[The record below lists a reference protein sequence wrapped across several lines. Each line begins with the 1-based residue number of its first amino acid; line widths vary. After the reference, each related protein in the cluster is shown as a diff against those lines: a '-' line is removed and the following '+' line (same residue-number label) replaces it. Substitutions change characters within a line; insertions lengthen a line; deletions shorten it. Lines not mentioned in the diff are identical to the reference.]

1 MTQTT
6 IETQTNSK
14 LLKGILI
21 GGLVGGAL
29 TLLDSNTRNKVKRS
43 AVLLKDNSMNMI
55 EQVKENPGEMKE
67 QMVSGVKGATET
79 IKEAINDVETLY
91 ETVNEDVV
99 GKVSEVKDI
108 STDALGTAKDATS
121 ELKDISSKVV
131 VAGKQL
137 KETPAQSLKSNNDK
151 GEKESDEIVKNQ
163 DYPIKI
169 HLIQLLIYKKA
180 EALYLS
186 FFCRENGPENV
197 RFIK

>member
-1 MTQTT
+1 MTQST
-6 IETQTNSK
+6 IETQPNSK

-29 TLLDSNTRNKVKRS
+29 TLLDSTTRNKVKRS
-43 AVLLKDNSMNMI
+43 AILLKDNSMNMI

-79 IKEAINDVETLY
+79 IKEAINDVENLY
-91 ETVNEDVV
+91 ENVNEDVI

-108 STDALGTAKDATS
+108 STNALGTAKEATS

-137 KETPAQSLKSNNDK
+137 KETPSQSLKPNKK
-151 GEKESDEIVKNQ
+151 GEKDSDEIVTKSELSNQ
-163 DYPIKI
+163 KSI
-169 HLIQLLIYKKA
+169 
-180 EALYLS
+180 S
-186 FFCRENGPENV
+186 SNF
-197 RFIK
+197 

>member
-79 IKEAINDVETLY
+79 IKEAINDVETL
-91 ETVNEDVV
+91 
-99 GKVSEVKDI
+99 I
-108 STDALGTAKDATS
+108 
-121 ELKDISSKVV
+121 
-131 VAGKQL
+131 
-137 KETPAQSLKSNNDK
+137 
-151 GEKESDEIVKNQ
+151 
-163 DYPIKI
+163 
-169 HLIQLLIYKKA
+169 
-180 EALYLS
+180 
-186 FFCRENGPENV
+186 
-197 RFIK
+197 

>member
-1 MTQTT
+1 MTQST
-6 IETQTNSK
+6 IETQRNSK

-79 IKEAINDVETLY
+79 IKEAINDVGTLY

-108 STDALGTAKDATS
+108 STNALGTAKEATN
-121 ELKDISSKVV
+121 EIKDISSKVV

-137 KETPAQSLKSNNDK
+137 KETPAQSMNSDHRKD
-151 GEKESDEIVKNQ
+151 EKESDEIVTQ
-163 DYPIKI
+163 SG
-169 HLIQLLIYKKA
+169 
-180 EALYLS
+180 LS
-186 FFCRENGPENV
+186 NEKSISSNF
-197 RFIK
+197 

>member
-1 MTQTT
+1 MTQST
-6 IETQTNSK
+6 IETQSNSK

-29 TLLDSNTRNKVKRS
+29 TLLDSTTRNKMKRS

-55 EQVKENPGEMKE
+55 EQVKENPGEVKD

-79 IKEAINDVETLY
+79 IKEAIHDVEALY

-108 STDALGTAKDATS
+108 STDALGTAKEATS

-137 KETPAQSLKSNNDK
+137 KETPSSSVKSNKK
-151 GEKESDEIVKNQ
+151 GEKESDEIVTKSELSNQ
-163 DYPIKI
+163 KSI
-169 HLIQLLIYKKA
+169 
-180 EALYLS
+180 S
-186 FFCRENGPENV
+186 SNF
-197 RFIK
+197 

>member
-14 LLKGILI
+14 
-21 GGLVGGAL
+21 
-29 TLLDSNTRNKVKRS
+29 
-43 AVLLKDNSMNMI
+43 LLKDNSMNMI

-151 GEKESDEIVKNQ
+151 GEKESDEIVKKSGLSNQ
-163 DYPIKI
+163 KSI
-169 HLIQLLIYKKA
+169 
-180 EALYLS
+180 S
-186 FFCRENGPENV
+186 SNF
-197 RFIK
+197 

>member
-1 MTQTT
+1 MTQST

-99 GKVSEVKDI
+99 GKVSEAKDI
-108 STDALGTAKDATS
+108 STDALGTAKEATS

-137 KETPAQSLKSNNDK
+137 KETPSQSLKSDNDK
-151 GEKESDEIVKNQ
+151 GEKESDEIVKKSGLSNQ
-163 DYPIKI
+163 KSI
-169 HLIQLLIYKKA
+169 
-180 EALYLS
+180 S
-186 FFCRENGPENV
+186 SNF
-197 RFIK
+197 

>member
-1 MTQTT
+1 MTQST
-6 IETQTNSK
+6 IETQPNSK

-137 KETPAQSLKSNNDK
+137 KETQSQSLEADNDK
-151 GEKESDEIVKNQ
+151 DEKESDEIVKKSGLSNQ
-163 DYPIKI
+163 KSI
-169 HLIQLLIYKKA
+169 
-180 EALYLS
+180 S
-186 FFCRENGPENV
+186 SNF
-197 RFIK
+197 

>member
-1 MTQTT
+1 MTQST
-6 IETQTNSK
+6 IETQRNSK

-79 IKEAINDVETLY
+79 IKEAINDVGTLY

-108 STDALGTAKDATS
+108 STNALGTAKEATN
-121 ELKDISSKVV
+121 EIKDISSKVV

-137 KETPAQSLKSNNDK
+137 KETPAQSMNSDHRK
-151 GEKESDEIVKNQ
+151 GEKESDEIVTQ
-163 DYPIKI
+163 SG
-169 HLIQLLIYKKA
+169 
-180 EALYLS
+180 LS
-186 FFCRENGPENV
+186 NEKSISSNF
-197 RFIK
+197 

>member
-1 MTQTT
+1 MTQST
-6 IETQTNSK
+6 IETQPNSK

-137 KETPAQSLKSNNDK
+137 KETPSQSLKTDNDK
-151 GEKESDEIVKNQ
+151 DEKESDEIVKKSGLSNQ
-163 DYPIKI
+163 KSI
-169 HLIQLLIYKKA
+169 
-180 EALYLS
+180 S
-186 FFCRENGPENV
+186 SNF
-197 RFIK
+197 

>member
-43 AVLLKDNSMNMI
+43 AILLKDNSMNMI

-137 KETPAQSLKSNNDK
+137 KETPALKSDNVKD
-151 GEKESDEIVKNQ
+151 EKESDEIVKKSGLSNQ
-163 DYPIKI
+163 KSI
-169 HLIQLLIYKKA
+169 
-180 EALYLS
+180 S
-186 FFCRENGPENV
+186 SNF
-197 RFIK
+197 

>member
-1 MTQTT
+1 MTQST

-79 IKEAINDVETLY
+79 IKEAINDAETLY

-108 STDALGTAKDATS
+108 STNALGTAKEATN

-137 KETPAQSLKSNNDK
+137 KETPAQSMNSDYQKS
-151 GEKESDEIVKNQ
+151 EKESDEIVTKSG
-163 DYPIKI
+163 
-169 HLIQLLIYKKA
+169 
-180 EALYLS
+180 LS
-186 FFCRENGPENV
+186 NEKSISSNF
-197 RFIK
+197 

>member
-1 MTQTT
+1 
-6 IETQTNSK
+6 
-14 LLKGILI
+14 
-21 GGLVGGAL
+21 
-29 TLLDSNTRNKVKRS
+29 
-43 AVLLKDNSMNMI
+43 MI

-151 GEKESDEIVKNQ
+151 GEKESDEIVKKSGLSNQ
-163 DYPIKI
+163 KSI
-169 HLIQLLIYKKA
+169 
-180 EALYLS
+180 S
-186 FFCRENGPENV
+186 SNF
-197 RFIK
+197 

>member
-43 AVLLKDNSMNMI
+43 AILLKDNSMNMI

-67 QMVSGVKGATET
+67 QVVSGVKGATET

-137 KETPAQSLKSNNDK
+137 KETPALKSDNVKD
-151 GEKESDEIVKNQ
+151 EKESDEIVKKSGLSNQ
-163 DYPIKI
+163 KSI
-169 HLIQLLIYKKA
+169 
-180 EALYLS
+180 S
-186 FFCRENGPENV
+186 SNF
-197 RFIK
+197 

>member
-1 MTQTT
+1 MTQST
-6 IETQTNSK
+6 IETQPNSK

-99 GKVSEVKDI
+99 GRVSEVKDI
-108 STDALGTAKDATS
+108 STDALGTAKDTTS

-137 KETPAQSLKSNNDK
+137 KETPSQSLKADNDD
-151 GEKESDEIVKNQ
+151 EKESDEIVKKSGLSNQ
-163 DYPIKI
+163 KSI
-169 HLIQLLIYKKA
+169 
-180 EALYLS
+180 S
-186 FFCRENGPENV
+186 SNF
-197 RFIK
+197 

>member
-1 MTQTT
+1 MTQST

-55 EQVKENPGEMKE
+55 EQVKENPGEVKE

-108 STDALGTAKDATS
+108 STNALGTAKEATN

-137 KETPAQSLKSNNDK
+137 KETPAQSMNSDHQK
-151 GEKESDEIVKNQ
+151 GEKESDEIVTKSG
-163 DYPIKI
+163 
-169 HLIQLLIYKKA
+169 
-180 EALYLS
+180 LS
-186 FFCRENGPENV
+186 NEKSISSNF
-197 RFIK
+197 